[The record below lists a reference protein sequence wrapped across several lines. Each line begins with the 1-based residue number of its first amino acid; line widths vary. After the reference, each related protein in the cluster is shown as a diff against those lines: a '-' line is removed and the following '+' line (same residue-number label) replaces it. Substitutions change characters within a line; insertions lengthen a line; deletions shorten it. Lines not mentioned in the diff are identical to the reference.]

1 VAKSADALLV
11 VDNCFCTPVLQ
22 KPLQWGAD
30 IVVHSATKY
39 IDGQGRCLGGAV
51 VGSAALMEQVE
62 GFLRAAGPT
71 MSPFNAWVFLKGL
84 ETLRIRMQAHSTN
97 AAALANWLQEH
108 PAVAKVYYSGLANH
122 PGHTLAKKQQSDFGG
137 VVAFE
142 VAGGQAAAWRVID
155 STQMLS
161 LTANLG
167 DAKTTIVHPAT
178 TTHGRLS
185 DEERTQAGIGDGLI
199 RVAVGLEDI
208 IDIKADLER
217 GLAAL

>member
-1 VAKSADALLV
+1 
-11 VDNCFCTPVLQ
+11 
-22 KPLQWGAD
+22 
-30 IVVHSATKY
+30 
-39 IDGQGRCLGGAV
+39 
-51 VGSAALMEQVE
+51 
-62 GFLRAAGPT
+62 
-71 MSPFNAWVFLKGL
+71 
-84 ETLRIRMQAHSTN
+84 
-97 AAALANWLQEH
+97 
-108 PAVAKVYYSGLANH
+108 
-122 PGHTLAKKQQSDFGG
+122 LAKKQQSDFGG
-137 VVAFE
+137 VVAFD

-185 DEERTQAGIGDGLI
+185 DEERMQAGIGDGLI